1 MSDSTS
7 SSDYLYLVL
16 VPVAEVFRSEF
27 PKGTAPFN
35 AIRTYSKCRV
45 KFTSK
50 RLEREWQEFY
60 KKHDLKNDPE
70 LEY

>member
-7 SSDYLYLVL
+7 SSDYLHLVL
-16 VPVAEVFRSEF
+16 VPVAEVFRSGF
-27 PKGTAPFN
+27 PKGKAPFN

-50 RLEREWQEFY
+50 RLEREWQEFC